1 MRSLLLIFV
10 LIANGAQASG
20 LKIEISGEGA
30 NGEITIDLLEEAA
43 PLHAERIMTLAREG
57 AYNGVVFHRVIDG
70 FMAQTGDCLLY
81 TSPSPRDRN
90 VSRMPSA
97 A

>member
-43 PLHAERIMTLAREG
+43 PLHAERIT
-57 AYNGVVFHRVIDG
+57 VS
-70 FMAQTGDCLLY
+70 Y
-81 TSPSPRDRN
+81 THLR
-90 VSRMPSA
+90 A
-97 A
+97 HET